1 MRLNLDIE
9 TDSKVVHGLKLENVG
24 PAVSG
29 SNVIPVKFSKTISM
43 VYSSSGEFFWDIFFV
58 TKGVFYV
65 CLKALSNDFSSEL
78 M

>member
-1 MRLNLDIE
+1 
-9 TDSKVVHGLKLENVG
+9 
-24 PAVSG
+24 
-29 SNVIPVKFSKTISM
+29 M
-43 VYSSSGEFFWDIFFV
+43 VYSSSGEFFLDIFFT